1 MDIFSDFFKPFTL
14 VQNGS
19 KTTNTD
25 LLLGGS
31 GPLAP
36 YHFQCRLS
44 SESFLTVFCLFLTLT
59 ELGKKGLNTV
69 FFEIKRQI
77 CPLRS
82 LEMSTGK
89 LAAFIFPRVQNPVRY
104 PTSPHFFSLYSQKRF
119 FLKLSGYF

>member
-59 ELGKKGLNTV
+59 EWGRKVEGTNTV
-69 FFEIKRQI
+69 FFTKNAKT
-77 CPLRS
+77 CPPRS
-82 LEMSTGK
+82 FGLTGK
-89 LAAFIFPRVQNPVRY
+89 HAAFFFPRVQNPGTFPPYGAPV
-104 PTSPHFFSLYSQKRF
+104 TFEVLTI
-119 FLKLSGYF
+119 